1 MPSARAPILVA
12 ALVMVVW
19 GASPTMTKIAA
30 RDLSSLEVGV
40 LRTLLAGLVAAPI
53 VLATRERL
61 PAARDH
67 QLLLLVSAIS
77 GFVAFPILY
86 SIGQGRTSAMHGNMI
101 LAALPIFTAS
111 YAALLDRRRPS
122 RAWLAG
128 SALALAGEA
137 ALVAIRGGSGTA
149 TAPTVGGDAL
159 VVLSAMIV
167 ASGYVAGARLGQ
179 GGYRALA
186 ATYWGVIIGAILV
199 LPVLAGTIASDGL
212 PDAGIKSWG
221 AIVWMAVVTSIVGY
235 IGWYWALARG
245 GIQRIATIQFL
256 QPFSGLLLAAWL
268 LGEQFTL
275 PLIAASVAILAGVTI
290 AQRR

>member
-1 MPSARAPILVA
+1 MPRGRAPIVVA

-19 GASPTMTKIAA
+19 GASPALTKIAA

-53 VLATRERL
+53 VLATREHL
-61 PAARDH
+61 PAGRH
-67 QLLLLVSAIS
+67 HRLLLLVSAIS
-77 GFVAFPILY
+77 GFVAFPILFT
-86 SIGQGRTSAMHGNMI
+86 IGQGRTSAMHGNMI
-101 LAALPIFTAS
+101 LAALPIFTGG
-111 YAALLDRRRPS
+111 YAAILARRRPA

-128 SALALAGEA
+128 SGLALLGEV
-137 ALVAIRGGSGTA
+137 ALVAIRTDDGGTPA
-149 TAPTVGGDAL
+149 TLGGDAL
-159 VVLSAMIV
+159 VVLSAMVV
-167 ASGYVAGARLGQ
+167 AVGYVAGARLGQ

-199 LPVLAGTIASDGL
+199 APVLAGTIASDGL
-212 PDAGIKSWG
+212 PSAGAESW
-221 AIVWMAVVTSIVGY
+221 AAVIFMAVVTSIVGY
-235 IGWYWALARG
+235 IGWYWALAHG

-275 PLIAASVAILAGVTI
+275 PLVVASIAILAGVTI
-290 AQRR
+290 TQKR

>member
-1 MPSARAPILVA
+1 MPRARVPIIVA

-53 VLATRERL
+53 VFATRERL
-61 PAARDH
+61 PAGRH
-67 QLLLLVSAIS
+67 QQGLLLISAIS

-101 LAALPIFTAS
+101 LAALPIFTGA

-122 RAWLAG
+122 RAWLLG
-128 SALALAGEA
+128 SALALAGES
-137 ALVAIRGGSGTA
+137 ALVAIRSGGSGAGA
-149 TAPTVGGDAL
+149 TVAGDAL
-159 VVLSAMIV
+159 VVASAMLVSI
-167 ASGYVAGARLGQ
+167 GYVAGARLGQ

-186 ATYWGVIIGAILV
+186 ATYWGVIIGALLV
-199 LPVLAGTIASDGL
+199 LPVLAGTIVSDGL

-221 AIVWMAVVTSIVGY
+221 AILWMAVVTSIIGY

-245 GIQRIATIQFL
+245 GIQRISTIQFL

-268 LGEQFTL
+268 LDEQFTL
-275 PLIAASVAILAGVTI
+275 PLIGASAVILAGVTI
-290 AQRR
+290 TQRR

>member
-1 MPSARAPILVA
+1 MSRARAPVLVA

-19 GASPTMTKIAA
+19 GASPAMTKIAA

-61 PAARDH
+61 PVTGRH
-67 QLLLLVSAIS
+67 RWLLLVSAIS

-101 LAALPIFTAS
+101 LAALPIFTGG

-122 RAWLAG
+122 RAWIAG
-128 SALALAGEA
+128 SAVALAGESV
-137 ALVAIRGGSGTA
+137 LVAVRSGDGGAAASY
-149 TAPTVGGDAL
+149 GGDAL
-159 VVLSAMIV
+159 VVGAAMIV
-167 ASGYVAGARLGQ
+167 AFGYVAGARLGQ
-179 GGYRALA
+179 GDYRALA
-186 ATYWGVIIGAILV
+186 ATYWGVIIAGIIM
-199 LPVLAGTIASDGL
+199 LPVLAGTIAVDGL
-212 PDAGIKSWG
+212 PSAGLESWG
-221 AIVWMAVVTSIVGY
+221 AIAWMAVVTSIVGY

-256 QPFSGLLLAAWL
+256 QPFSGLLIAAWL
-268 LGEQFTL
+268 LGERFTV
-275 PLIAASVAILAGVTI
+275 PLVLASSVILAGVTI
-290 AQRR
+290 TQRR

>member
-1 MPSARAPILVA
+1 MSGARAPILVA

-19 GASPTMTKIAA
+19 GASPATTKIAA

-53 VLATRERL
+53 VFATRERL
-61 PAARDH
+61 PTGRH
-67 QLLLLVSAIS
+67 HRLLLLVSAIS

-101 LAALPIFTAS
+101 LAALPIFTGG

-128 SALALAGEA
+128 CALALAGET
-137 ALVAIRGGSGTA
+137 ALVTIRSGDGGGGAS
-149 TAPTVGGDAL
+149 VGGDAL
-159 VVLSAMIV
+159 VVTSAMLV
-167 ASGYVAGARLGQ
+167 AVGYVAGARLGQ
-179 GGYRALA
+179 GGFRALA

-199 LPVLAGTIASDGL
+199 LPVLAGTITTDGL
-212 PDAGIKSWG
+212 PDAGLASWA
-221 AIVWMAVVTSIVGY
+221 AIAWMAVVTSIVGY
-235 IGWYWALARG
+235 VGWYWALARG

-256 QPFSGLLLAAWL
+256 QPFSGLLIAAWL
-268 LGEQFTL
+268 LGERFTL
-275 PLIAASVAILAGVTI
+275 PLIAATVAILAGVTI
-290 AQRR
+290 TQRR